1 MARKNCFVKNL
12 EAIETLGSTTIICA
26 DKTGTL
32 TQNLMTVAHFWF
44 DNHIIDADI
53 EDFQSSI
60 SHLYLFNDLFWINLE
75 SNYTKFSHC
84 WRALSRCA
92 MLCSS
97 ATFVDDPENL
107 SKPILHRQCHG
118 DASETAILKCM
129 ESAVRILFSLN
140 LK

>member
-12 EAIETLGSTTIICA
+12 EAIETLGSTTVICA

-44 DNHIIDADI
+44 DNHIIDFDS

-60 SHLYLFNDLFWINLE
+60 LIQKSFEKKSFSLE
-75 SNYTKFSHC
+75 SNYTRFSHC
-84 WRALSRCA
+84 WKAISRCA
-92 MLCSS
+92 MLCNA
-97 ATFVDDPENL
+97 ATFYTDQTNL
-107 SKPILHRQCHG
+107 LKPIIHRQCEG
-118 DASETAILKCM
+118 DATEIAILKAM
-129 ESAVRILFSLN
+129 EATVSLQLF